1 MKSPDG
7 LPSWA
12 AEMKA
17 QYSAGAAS
25 QFVLYGNIG
34 DVVETARPDSSR
46 DYVALDQFLRD
57 VMFSSYDTV
66 LVYDRGRGLRALKA
80 VSYTH

>member
-17 QYSAGAAS
+17 QYSAGEGMTLTLENRRGARGAEAR
-25 QFVLYGNIG
+25 LRLPTDGR
-34 DVVETARPDSSR
+34 RPDDRASGASR
-46 DYVALDQFLRD
+46 EA
-57 VMFSSYDTV
+57 
-66 LVYDRGRGLRALKA
+66 GRPLNGGAEGARR
-80 VSYTH
+80 S